1 LILLLKNEQSQ
12 FMPSRPEIEE
22 AVLEELR
29 FIPFDN
35 PTLSSRFNDFWKQI
49 EDQDERT
56 GRGVRRVDLFLRHLK
71 AKLGPFV
78 VSRDDLIEG
87 SFATV
92 RNLVD
97 EIEGN

>member
-1 LILLLKNEQSQ
+1 
-12 FMPSRPEIEE
+12 MPSRAEIEE

-29 FIPFDN
+29 FVPFHN
-35 PTLSSRFNDFWKQI
+35 PTLDSPFNDFWQQI
-49 EDQDERT
+49 DEQDERT
-56 GRGVRRVDLFLRHLK
+56 RRGIRRVDLFLRHLER
-71 AKLGPFV
+71 KLGPFA
-78 VSRDDLIEG
+78 VSRDDLLDG